1 MALIKQKQTHI
12 TTVGGLI
19 KALKKY
25 PAELPI
31 GVDLEDVITVW
42 LEVPDNEQDAVL
54 NYSDARG
61 RVEILGEDPFK
72 DEDEGDDEVEE
83 LEDEE

>member
-1 MALIKQKQTHI
+1 MALIKQKQTGI

-31 GVDLEDVITVW
+31 GLDLDDVITVW
-42 LEVPDNEQDAVL
+42 LLTPDDEYDAAL
-54 NYSDARG
+54 NFADARG
-61 RVEILGEDPFK
+61 RVEILGGDPFG
-72 DEDEGDDEVEE
+72 GDDLEDSEE